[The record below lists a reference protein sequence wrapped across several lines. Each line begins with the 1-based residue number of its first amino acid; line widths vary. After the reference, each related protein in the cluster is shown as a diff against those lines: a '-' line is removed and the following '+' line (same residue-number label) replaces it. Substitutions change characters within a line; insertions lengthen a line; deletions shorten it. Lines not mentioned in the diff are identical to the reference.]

1 MIKEVNFLKEI
12 ESDKKILI
20 SNFSKFGKISESKNI
35 FNSWI
40 DLNFSRLE
48 IQDPAL
54 RINDFEISF
63 YEVVG
68 EGSYLKAFES
78 IYENL
83 DQLCFSEEQ
92 ISCFC
97 KQFLR
102 KNNLDNFVNYFLVKT
117 EVGYAIV
124 SVNNFEGNFS
134 VGLLRLSN
142 EKIFSLFKRIRIIA
156 PKIAA

>member
-1 MIKEVNFLKEI
+1 MKEI
-12 ESDKKILI
+12 ESNKKILI
-20 SNFSKFGKISESKNI
+20 SNFSKFGKISESKKI

-68 EGSYLKAFES
+68 EGTYLKAFES
-78 IYENL
+78 IYKNL

-102 KNNLDNFVNYFLVKT
+102 KNNSNDFVNYFLVKT

-124 SVNNFEGNFS
+124 SVNGFESDFS
-134 VGLLRLSN
+134 VGLIRLN
-142 EKIFSLFKRIRIIA
+142 NDKIFTFFKRIRIIA